1 PYRQVLTHGF
11 TVDGQGRKMS
21 KSIGNVVAPQDV
33 MNKLGGDIL
42 RLWVAAT
49 DYSAEMTVSDEI
61 LKRAADSY
69 RRIRNTARFLLANM
83 NEYDPRKH
91 AVQAADMVAID
102 RWIVARA
109 VALQQEILTALDDYQ
124 FHLVVQKLM
133 HFCSIELGS
142 FYLDVIKDRQYTAKR
157 DSVARRSCQTA
168 LYHIAEMLVRW
179 LAPICSFTAQEI
191 WDALPKQLVNG
202 KARSRY
208 VFTESWYREAA
219 QISVSP
225 ADNALWQTVLEVRDE
240 VNRTL
245 EQARRDDVIGGSL
258 QAEVTVYAV
267 ADIAAQLNSLK
278 DELRFAFITSAV
290 TVE

>member
-1 PYRQVLTHGF
+1 FHG
-11 TVDGQGRKMS
+11 
-21 KSIGNVVAPQDV
+21 
-33 MNKLGGDIL
+33 
-42 RLWVAAT
+42 
-49 DYSAEMTVSDEI
+49 
-61 LKRAADSY
+61 
-69 RRIRNTARFLLANM
+69 
-83 NEYDPRKH
+83 
-91 AVQAADMVAID
+91 
-102 RWIVARA
+102 
-109 VALQQEILTALDDYQ
+109 
-124 FHLVVQKLM
+124 VVQKIM

-191 WDALPKQLVNG
+191 WDALPQQLANG
-202 KARSRY
+202 EARSRY

-225 ADNALWQTVLEVRDE
+225 VDNALWQTVLEVRDE

-245 EQARRDDVIGGSL
+245 EQARRDNVIGGSL

-267 ADIAAQLNSLK
+267 ADIAAQLTSLK

-290 TVE
+290 AVETVESAPEGAVATELDGVWVKVAKSAYEKCDRCWHHRAEVGTIANHPTLCQRCVTNGDGAGEERHFA